1 MTDRERRFLRSIDK
15 GRIMGFAELLEA
27 IEAKGRDE
35 REKIIARS
43 ERTAKRLIE
52 EAEARAKEVAQSILQ
67 EEDPELEVTKT
78 RIQGESEL
86 RKKRSL
92 TQLKNQIV
100 QDVFKE
106 AREAFSRIRER
117 KEYESIVQKLGEE
130 VLKGKDLVVYV
141 DERDVP
147 LIKKIL
153 ASRGLNAEVK
163 SGDDCLGGLV
173 AGSEDGSVSI
183 HNTIE
188 SRLEKLQESLVQE
201 VNQILF
207 GGQ

>member
-1 MTDRERRFLRSIDK
+1 MLSRFSWGIDK

-27 IEAKGRDE
+27 IQAKGKEE
-35 REKIIARS
+35 RERIISRS
-43 ERTAKRLIE
+43 EKTARRLIE
-52 EAEARAKEVAQSILQ
+52 EAETKTEEIAQSILQ

-92 TQLKNQIV
+92 AQVKNQIV
-100 QDVFKE
+100 QEVFKE
-106 AREAFSRIRER
+106 AREALSRIRER
-117 KEYESIVQKLGEE
+117 KDYESILQKLGEE
-130 VLKGKDLVVYV
+130 VLKGGDLMVYV

-147 LIKKIL
+147 LIRKIL
-153 ASRGLNAEVK
+153 ASKGLNAEVK

-173 AGSEDGSVSI
+173 AETKNGSVTI

-188 SRLEKLQESLVQE
+188 SRLEKLQEPLVQE